1 MKNSKRLIYIDLL
14 ESIAIFFVLLY
25 HSRLYATDFL
35 SDSSIS
41 NYISY
46 FSTTILSTC
55 VPLFFF
61 ANGYLLFSKPFV
73 LKKHIFKI
81 IRIIVLTFVWAILL
95 ITSYMLIS
103 DTPIS
108 IKEMILHILNLDT
121 DWNMDIFWYLG
132 ALICIYILF
141 PLLKIAFD
149 SNKKVFVFFTVAC
162 AILTF
167 GFVLVNEILC
177 FVGVVSHHSI
187 SINFPAITMFN
198 PFRGSYGY
206 SFVYFCTGGLMY
218 FYKDKILSISKL
230 KRNLFSIIGIFLSCI
245 CLFLVGILYSK
256 SQGKLWDAVWY
267 GYDTI
272 FTFMN
277 TIFIFILCL
286 NYKKD
291 NKFIRTIS
299 CNTLGIYFIHSL
311 FIRLTKPYIK
321 TVDLFC
327 NIPMNL
333 LYSFAILCVSLAVIL
348 IIRKIPL
355 LKKLV

>member
-1 MKNSKRLIYIDLL
+1 
-14 ESIAIFFVLLY
+14 
-25 HSRLYATDFL
+25 
-35 SDSSIS
+35 
-41 NYISY
+41 
-46 FSTTILSTC
+46 
-55 VPLFFF
+55 
-61 ANGYLLFSKPFV
+61 
-73 LKKHIFKI
+73 
-81 IRIIVLTFVWAILL
+81 
-95 ITSYMLIS
+95 
-103 DTPIS
+103 
-108 IKEMILHILNLDT
+108 
-121 DWNMDIFWYLG
+121 
-132 ALICIYILF
+132 
-141 PLLKIAFD
+141 
-149 SNKKVFVFFTVAC
+149 
-162 AILTF
+162 
-167 GFVLVNEILC
+167 
-177 FVGVVSHHSI
+177 
-187 SINFPAITMFN
+187 
-198 PFRGSYGY
+198 
-206 SFVYFCTGGLMY
+206 MY

>member
-1 MKNSKRLIYIDLL
+1 MKNPTRLTYIDLL

-25 HSRLYATDFL
+25 HSKLYSTDFL
-35 SDSSIS
+35 SNNSTI

-46 FSTTILSTC
+46 FFTTILSTC

-61 ANGYLLFSKPFV
+61 ANGYLLFSKPFC
-73 LKKHIFKI
+73 LKKHIYKI
-81 IRIIVLTFVWAILL
+81 IRIIVLVFIWAVLL
-95 ITSYMLIS
+95 IISYMLIA

-108 IKEMILHILNLDT
+108 IKEITLNILNLDFN
-121 DWNMDIFWYLG
+121 WSMNLFWYLG

-141 PLLKIAFD
+141 PVLKIAFD
-149 SNKKVFVFFTVAC
+149 SNKKIFVFFTVAC

-167 GFVLVNEILC
+167 GFVLVNEILS
-177 FVGVVSHHSI
+177 FVGVVSHHLI
-187 SINFPAITMFN
+187 SINYPAITMFN

-206 SFVYFCTGGLMY
+206 SFVYFCVGGLMY
-218 FYKDKILSISKL
+218 FYRDKILSISKL
-230 KRNLFSIIGIFLSCI
+230 KRNLFSIIGIFISCI
-245 CLFLVGILYSK
+245 CLFLVGIFYSK
-256 SQGKLWDAVWY
+256 LQGEMYDVVWY

-286 NYKKD
+286 NYNKD
-291 NKFIRTIS
+291 HKFIRTIS
-299 CNTLGIYFIHSL
+299 CNTLGIYFIHCF
-311 FIRLTKPYIK
+311 FIRLAKPYIE

-348 IIRKIPL
+348 IIRKIPI

>member
-1 MKNSKRLIYIDLL
+1 
-14 ESIAIFFVLLY
+14 
-25 HSRLYATDFL
+25 
-35 SDSSIS
+35 
-41 NYISY
+41 
-46 FSTTILSTC
+46 
-55 VPLFFF
+55 
-61 ANGYLLFSKPFV
+61 
-73 LKKHIFKI
+73 
-81 IRIIVLTFVWAILL
+81 
-95 ITSYMLIS
+95 MLIS
-103 DTPIS
+103 GTPIS
-108 IKEMILHILNLDT
+108 IKEMILYILNLDI
-121 DWNMDIFWYLG
+121 DWSMNLFWYLG

-206 SFVYFCTGGLMY
+206 SFVYFCAGGLMY
-218 FYKDKILSISKL
+218 FYKDKILSIPKL
-230 KRNLFSIIGIFLSCI
+230 KRNLFSVIGIFLSCI

-256 SQGKLWDAVWY
+256 SQGKLWDVVWN

-299 CNTLGIYFIHSL
+299 CNTLGIYFIHNL
-311 FIRLTKPYIK
+311 FFQLTKPYIY
-321 TVDLFC
+321 TIDLFR

-333 LYSFAILCVSLAVIL
+333 LYSFSILCISLAVIL